1 MIRIGLTEDQRSELR
16 QVKRQAVGR
25 VAVRAHMGLLSDHG
39 YSVPRIADIHDC
51 GEDVVRVWLRR
62 YEERG
67 VEGLEDEPKSG
78 RPRKDPLAP
87 AIVETQMSQS
97 PPCSGHVHSCWS
109 VGRLSVFLGE
119 RFHLSLSPSTVRR
132 YLQDA
137 GWRWRRAK
145 LAPASVLPNKKDPQ
159 ADEKRA
165 RIATALALATLG
177 AAHLLHL
184 DECDLH
190 LLPIVRSMWMKGP
203 RVAVPTPGKNAKRG
217 FFGARNAISDAWH
230 FVDHDRKLAVHFVG
244 FLDALAQ
251 AYPVGRLFL
260 VLDNAPIHTAKVVQ
274 KWIARNPRVEL
285 LWLPKYTAHQENPV
299 ERVWGL
305 MKDAVAANRLY
316 GSIDELTEAA
326 RRFFR
331 DELVLPKA
339 RTAESGLAS
348 PAAAPQASNLL
359 LAA

>member
-1 MIRIGLTEDQRSELR
+1 MIRIGLTEDQRYELR
-16 QVKRQAVGR
+16 RMKRQAVGR
-25 VAVRAHMGLLSDHG
+25 VSARAHMVLLSDRG
-39 YSVPRIADIHDC
+39 YSVPRIAEIHEC
-51 GEDVVRVWLRR
+51 GEEIVRVWLRR
-62 YEERG
+62 YEEKG

-109 VGRLSVFLGE
+109 VGRLSAFLKE

-145 LAPASVLPNKKDPQ
+145 LAPASVLPDKQDPQ
-159 ADEKRA
+159 AQEKRA
-165 RIATALALATLG
+165 RIAEALVWAAQG
-177 AAHLLHL
+177 AAHLLYL

-190 LLPIVRSMWMKGP
+190 LLPVVRSMWMKGP
-203 RVAVPTPGKNAKRG
+203 RVAVPTPGKNQKRG
-217 FFGARNAISDAWH
+217 FFGARNAITDAWH

-244 FLDALAQ
+244 FLEELAQ
-251 AYPVGRLFL
+251 AYPVGPLFL

-274 KWIARNPRVEL
+274 KWLAQHPRVEL

-316 GSIDELTEAA
+316 GSIDELIVAA

-339 RTAESGLAS
+339 RTVDPGLS
-348 PAAAPQASNLL
+348 YQTDSFQVNDLL